1 MFPVFFLASTESIIY
16 VSHVEGVDKGP
27 TQLLVP
33 VDDNLISK
41 IVRLCWAPQFTDL
54 LRKDCETNFPQF
66 VTEGSA
72 HLIECVLILRALGS
86 LERNDPTGWIFLVEQ
101 N

>member
-1 MFPVFFLASTESIIY
+1 MFPVFFLASIESIIY

-41 IVRLCWAPQFTDL
+41 IVRLC
-54 LRKDCETNFPQF
+54 
-66 VTEGSA
+66 
-72 HLIECVLILRALGS
+72 
-86 LERNDPTGWIFLVEQ
+86 
-101 N
+101 